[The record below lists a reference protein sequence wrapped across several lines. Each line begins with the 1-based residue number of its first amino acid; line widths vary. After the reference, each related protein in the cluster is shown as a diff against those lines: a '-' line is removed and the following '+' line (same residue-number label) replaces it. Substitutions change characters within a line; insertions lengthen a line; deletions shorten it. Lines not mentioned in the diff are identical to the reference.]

1 MCFSFFLFLFS
12 VFVRAR
18 ARVCAALFIG
28 PKKFHFIG
36 IFVRLIALYKTT
48 EITNVIDTR
57 KNYVAANEANS
68 EAESMSLSGSRTINT
83 PLTNLAL
90 FITALSIMAFA
101 T

>member
-1 MCFSFFLFLFS
+1 MRFFFSSFS
-12 VFVRAR
+12 STFWKMLWNSRKHSA
-18 ARVCAALFIG
+18 
-28 PKKFHFIG
+28 
-36 IFVRLIALYKTT
+36 

>member
-1 MCFSFFLFLFS
+1 MCFNLSFLLLLFLFFYFS
-12 VFVRAR
+12 IFYVAILDDAHTPR
-18 ARVCAALFIG
+18 
-28 PKKFHFIG
+28 PK
-36 IFVRLIALYKTT
+36 T

-57 KNYVAANEANS
+57 KNYVAANE